1 MSRYQKKWMLKT
13 APDVRT
19 IILTHTF
26 IDSIPLLFH
35 FQANKCNQRPLNFSI
50 NHWYQIKSRSNEI
63 SQIKLTLLL
72 LFLLFAEHKGISS
85 NGTIHNIMA
94 DGIFIQNSMIAE
106 SNCGMNILFN
116 NHHKHS
122 IFNSSQ
128 GKWIFLHV
136 LAYQFCKLY
145 YLRGKLKTT
154 WQVVF
159 YTYRVVTLLNYKK
172 KTKQNKTQSKQT
184 DDRLQE
190 SILLFSGLRNIEE
203 PIRL

>member
-72 LFLLFAEHKGISS
+72 LFLLFAEHKGINS

-94 DGIFIQNSMIAE
+94 DGIFIEKSMYAE
-106 SNCGMNILFN
+106 IKLWGEYINYLTITTKRTVFLILPRENEYFYMYWRI
-116 NHHKHS
+116 S
-122 IFNSSQ
+122 FASYTIFEEN
-128 GKWIFLHV
+128 WRLLV
-136 LAYQFCKLY
+136 V
-145 YLRGKLKTT
+145 R
-154 WQVVF
+154 QVVF
-159 YTYRVVTLLNYKK
+159 YSYRILTLSNYKK
-172 KTKQNKTQSKQT
+172 
-184 DDRLQE
+184 
-190 SILLFSGLRNIEE
+190 
-203 PIRL
+203 

>member
-1 MSRYQKKWMLKT
+1 MKT
-13 APDVRT
+13 ASDVTT

-26 IDSIPLLFH
+26 IDSIPFYSIFFLL
-35 FQANKCNQRPLNFSI
+35 NICNQWPLTFSI
-50 NHWYQIKSRSNEI
+50 YHWYQIKSWSSEI

-106 SNCGMNILFN
+106 SNCGMEIPSN

-128 GKWIFLHV
+128 LKWIFLHV
-136 LAYQFCKLY
+136 LAYFTSC
-145 YLRGKLKTT
+145 TI
-154 WQVVF
+154 F
-159 YTYRVVTLLNYKK
+159 
-172 KTKQNKTQSKQT
+172 
-184 DDRLQE
+184 
-190 SILLFSGLRNIEE
+190 
-203 PIRL
+203 